1 MRSHWIVALLDSGDE
16 AMDRHRRWSFVFCL
30 VLLVPIVTYLGW
42 TDHRAGRL
50 FESKLVFSMAA
61 LLTVLAITAIKVE
74 DARPVYRTAALAA
87 LLLLTYEV
95 AIGASTGRSFL
106 WLYLFPTLLVVLL
119 GRREGLLWVLAAV
132 VSSAVFLLTP
142 LGFQYPPGVAWRFLV
157 TFGVVTLFS
166 YSLESSRK
174 RYEQELHTE
183 RENLRQALEK
193 VVTLRGLLPMCP
205 SCKKVRRDGGYWEQ
219 IEDLLERQADVRFS
233 HGLCPDCVE
242 KALVEIE
249 EA

>member
-1 MRSHWIVALLDSGDE
+1 MRSHWIMALLDSGDD

-30 VLLVPIVTYLGW
+30 TLLVPIVTYLGW
-42 TDHRAGRL
+42 TDVRAGRI
-50 FESKLVFSMAA
+50 FESRLVFSMAG
-61 LLTVLAITAIKVE
+61 LLAVLAIAASKVE
-74 DARPVYRTAALAA
+74 DPRPTYRIAAFAA
-87 LLLLTYEV
+87 LLLLAFEV

-132 VSSAVFLLTP
+132 VPSAFFMLTP
-142 LGFQYPPGVAWRFLV
+142 MGAHYPAGVAWRFLI

-166 YSLESSRK
+166 YSLESSRQ
-174 RYEQELHTE
+174 RYEEELHEE
-183 RENLRQALEK
+183 REALRQALDK

-219 IEDLLERQADVRFS
+219 IEDHLERQVDVRFS

-249 EA
+249 NT